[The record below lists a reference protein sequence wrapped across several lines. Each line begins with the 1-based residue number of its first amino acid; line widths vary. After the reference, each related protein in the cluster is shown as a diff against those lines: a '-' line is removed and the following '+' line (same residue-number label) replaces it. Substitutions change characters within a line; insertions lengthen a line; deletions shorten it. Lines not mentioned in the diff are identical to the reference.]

1 MNKDMNT
8 KIAINSIQVST
19 TSDFGDI
26 GIIHHFSDRF
36 LNAIEDNKA
45 ATVAGFSYVKSRICK
60 FLEYAADP
68 LSL

>member
-1 MNKDMNT
+1 MNKDMNA
-8 KIAINSIQVST
+8 KIAINSFRVST

-36 LNAIEDNKA
+36 LYAIQDNKA
-45 ATVAGFSYVKSRICK
+45 ATVAGFSYVKSKKCK
-60 FLEYAADP
+60 FLEYAADT

>member
-1 MNKDMNT
+1 MNA
-8 KIAINSIQVST
+8 KIAINSFRVST

-26 GIIHHFSDRF
+26 GIIHHFSDGF

-60 FLEYAADP
+60 FLEYAADT